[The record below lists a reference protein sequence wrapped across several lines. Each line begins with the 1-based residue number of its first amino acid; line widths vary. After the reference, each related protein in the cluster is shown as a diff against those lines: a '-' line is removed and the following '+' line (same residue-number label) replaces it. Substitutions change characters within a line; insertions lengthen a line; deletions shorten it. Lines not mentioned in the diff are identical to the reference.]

1 MLTLERWRAFA
12 TAGRNVSFPK
22 LELIGR
28 DHEPPIVAG
37 TGEIEMDGL
46 NGFNFRLEGRPEDVG
61 YALAACNRYRESPY
75 EPLARLRLSG
85 TDADGVDWS
94 GGWATPSV
102 HPSDGNW
109 KFTGDLEGLVTEVR
123 DETVSR
129 QAGTELM
136 FPLRIG
142 DPMAV
147 SMARF
152 VRQLPP
158 AAGKLVREYEMRI
171 LDSNVLFN
179 YQSDLGTL
187 LVTAERSGSLIEP
200 YAEGWLTE
208 PLRILFGQLIYPRLV
223 ARNSGDGQ
231 AAVWIRRVPPVFESA
246 RWASLIEGERR
257 IKNDE
262 DFWDLY
268 RGLLG
273 LIATA
278 RDEKGDPNF
287 EQNKL
292 TRIYEEVILASRGSR
307 WIWALSFASSIEA
320 ITRMITP
327 RDSKPTAEESDAI
340 AAVDK
345 YIDLYKANNTSEER
359 LKGIALNA
367 VRRTKSVSTIQA
379 LRELRARDVI
389 SKAQFSAWDDIRN
402 SVAHGSLLSP
412 YSDEIEDQ
420 KILELSSLMRALTR
434 EVIKRRAAGFVP
446 IAVV

>member
-12 TAGRNVSFPK
+12 TAGRNISFPK
-22 LELIGR
+22 LQLIGR
-28 DHEPPIVAG
+28 DHEPPIVVG

-46 NGFNFRLEGRPEDVG
+46 DSFKFCLEGRPDDVG
-61 YALAACNRYRESPY
+61 YTLATCNRYRESPY
-75 EPLARLRLSG
+75 EPLARLRLFG

-94 GGWATPSV
+94 GGWTTPNV

-109 KFTGDLEGLVTEVR
+109 RFTGDLEGLVTDVR
-123 DETVSR
+123 DETVSQ
-129 QAGTELM
+129 QAGTELI

-142 DPMAV
+142 DPMAI

-152 VRQLPP
+152 VRQSPLP
-158 AAGKLVREYEMRI
+158 AGKPVREYEMRV

-187 LVTAERSGSLIEP
+187 LVAAESSAALIAP
-200 YAEGWLTE
+200 YTEGWLTE

-223 ARNSGDGQ
+223 ARNFGDGR
-231 AAVWIRRVPPVFESA
+231 AAVWIRRVPPVLESA

-257 IKNDE
+257 IKDDE
-262 DFWDLY
+262 DFWGLY

-273 LIATA
+273 LIAGA
-278 RDEKGDPNF
+278 RDEKGEPNF

-327 RDSKPTAEESDAI
+327 RDSKPAEAELDATD
-340 AAVDK
+340 ALDK
-345 YIDLYKANNTSEER
+345 YIDLYRPNNTSEDR
-359 LKGIALNA
+359 LKSIALNA
-367 VRRTKSVSTIQA
+367 VRRTKAVSTIQA
-379 LRELRARDVI
+379 LRELRAQEVI
-389 SKAQFSAWDDIRN
+389 SKAQLSAWDDVRN

-412 YSDEIEDQ
+412 YSNEIEDR
-420 KILELSSLMRALTR
+420 KILALSSLLRDLTR
-434 EVIKRRAAGFVP
+434 ELIKRRAAGLTP
-446 IAVV
+446 ITVA